1 MMLIATS
8 LKGTL
13 TLIIELM
20 HHMSFLLSPLKH
32 QTRKLCYM
40 LQNKH
45 ALLKSV
51 SDECLRHVASQ
62 IDLKADVSTTL
73 VTELSPTTDYSLTVH
88 AVYPSRI
95 GDSATITARTS
106 AWTHSEANAPR

>member
-1 MMLIATS
+1 
-8 LKGTL
+8 
-13 TLIIELM
+13 M
-20 HHMSFLLSPLKH
+20 HHIGFLLGPLKD
-32 QTRKLCYM
+32 QMRKWFSM

-51 SDECLRHVASQ
+51 CHGASQ

-73 VTELSPTTDYSLTVH
+73 VTELSPKTDYSLTVH

-95 GDSATITARTS
+95 GDSATIAAQTS
-106 AWTHSEANAPR
+106 EWTHTEANAPH